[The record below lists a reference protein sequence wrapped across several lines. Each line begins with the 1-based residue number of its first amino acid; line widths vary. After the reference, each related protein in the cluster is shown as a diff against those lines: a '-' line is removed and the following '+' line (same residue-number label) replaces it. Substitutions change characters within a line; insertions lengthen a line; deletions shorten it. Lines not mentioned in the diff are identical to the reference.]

1 MSAKDGTLRI
11 LGVNSRLVF
20 DPKGA
25 PSMIHSVAR
34 DVTERK
40 EAEAR
45 QILLI
50 RELQHRTKNLLAVIQ
65 SIASS
70 TLKGSA
76 GLDTFIG
83 RLHALAHAQEY
94 VTAGSQGG
102 VSIRALLEAELASF
116 GKRAAASGQDL
127 VLGGGFA
134 QSFALIVHELATNA
148 VKHGAFST
156 PHGRVNVEWGNEQA
170 EGQALLR
177 FWWVER
183 DGPPVAPPTK
193 QGFGTLL
200 ISAVGKSRVE
210 FKSEGF
216 EYRLMIP
223 LAEALRGSQ

>member
-1 MSAKDGTLRI
+1 
-11 LGVNSRLVF
+11 
-20 DPKGA
+20 
-25 PSMIHSVAR
+25 
-34 DVTERK
+34 
-40 EAEAR
+40 
-45 QILLI
+45 
-50 RELQHRTKNLLAVIQ
+50 LLAVIQ

-76 GLDTFIG
+76 GLETFIG

-116 GKRAAASGQDL
+116 GKRAAALGKDL

-148 VKHGAFST
+148 VKHGAFAT
-156 PHGRVNVEWGNEQA
+156 PHGRVNVEWGSEQA
-170 EGQALLR
+170 EGQAMLR

-183 DGPPVAPPTK
+183 GGPPVSPPTN

-210 FKSEGF
+210 FKPEGF

>member
-1 MSAKDGTLRI
+1 
-11 LGVNSRLVF
+11 
-20 DPKGA
+20 
-25 PSMIHSVAR
+25 
-34 DVTERK
+34 VTERK

-45 QILLI
+45 QVLLI

-76 GLDTFIG
+76 GLETFIG

-116 GKRAAASGQDL
+116 GKRAAALGQDL

-148 VKHGAFST
+148 VKHGAFASSQG
-156 PHGRVNVEWGNEQA
+156 HVNIEWMREHTD
-170 EGQALLR
+170 GQAVLR
-177 FWWVER
+177 FSWIER
-183 DGPPVAPPTK
+183 DGPAVQPPTK
-193 QGFGTLL
+193 EGFGTQL
-200 ISAVGKSRVE
+200 ISAVGKSQVE
-210 FKSEGF
+210 FKPEGF
-216 EYRLMIP
+216 EYRLVMP
-223 LAEALRGSQ
+223 LSEALRG